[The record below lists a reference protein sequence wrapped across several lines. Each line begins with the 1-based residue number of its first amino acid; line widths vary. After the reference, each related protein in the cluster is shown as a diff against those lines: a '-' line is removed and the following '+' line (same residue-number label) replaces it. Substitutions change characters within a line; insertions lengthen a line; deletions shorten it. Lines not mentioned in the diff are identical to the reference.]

1 MSDSFPI
8 PAISLTK
15 NPPVGF
21 SFMVTFLIGGFVPN
35 PLDIR
40 FQRVSGISSTMETT
54 EIREGGENLFSLR
67 LPTRMTYGNLVL
79 ERGMVIG
86 SSLNIE
92 FNLAMSTMSFQ
103 PGNVLV
109 MLLNAK
115 DIPIASWLFQETY
128 PVTWSVSDLDANQSS
143 IVIDT
148 MELAYARLQSL
159 RI

>member
-1 MSDSFPI
+1 MVSLI
-8 PAISLTK
+8 PPELSLTK

-21 SFMVTFLIGGFVPN
+21 FFLVTFLVGGFVPN

-40 FQRVSGISSTMETT
+40 FQKVSGISVTMETT

-67 LPTRMTYGNLVL
+67 LPTHMSYGNLVL

-86 SSLNIE
+86 SPLNIE

-109 MLLNAK
+109 MLLNA
-115 DIPIASWLFQETY
+115 DEIPIASWLFQETY
-128 PVTWSVSDLDANQSS
+128 PLKWSVSDLDANQSS
-143 IVIDT
+143 VMIDT
-148 MELAYARLQSL
+148 MELAYARMQSL